1 MFCRFLW
8 VNSFEGGK
16 NETFGC
22 RRFADERH
30 FHPPEDVELLRRE
43 LNFAPPDAELFY
55 FLSRNNKKV
64 GKVSEGK
71 PSFIFRTCVCYG
83 TRMKGER

>member
-8 VNSFEGGK
+8 VNNFEGGK

-55 FLSRNNKKV
+55 FSLATTKKLE
-64 GKVSEGK
+64 K
-71 PSFIFRTCVCYG
+71 
-83 TRMKGER
+83 